1 MSEPLWNDT
10 DDPFIWYDVP
20 PMVVEHIANLQN
32 GFRGVDFVLTS
43 AIDLL
48 DAGDVNSTR
57 ELLETALAELRAATR
72 VN

>member
-1 MSEPLWNDT
+1 MSEPLWNDP
-10 DDPFIWYDVP
+10 DDTFIWYDIP

-48 DAGDVNSTR
+48 DAGDVDSTR
-57 ELLETALAELRAATR
+57 ELLETALAEMRAAMR
-72 VN
+72 AH